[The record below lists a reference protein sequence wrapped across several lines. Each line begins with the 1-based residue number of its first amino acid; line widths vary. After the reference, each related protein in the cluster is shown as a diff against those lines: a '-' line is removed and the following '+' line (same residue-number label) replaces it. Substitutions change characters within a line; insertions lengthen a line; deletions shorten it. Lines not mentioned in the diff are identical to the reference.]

1 MAWCRCGRLYFD
13 HDGSRVARLCLPRW
27 WRCIGALW
35 LVVPALYGLVLMP
48 FRCGGVG
55 CARQQKNAQDSIAAR
70 LQLTVKSGKYT
81 LGYRSTL
88 KTLRSGKGE

>member
-1 MAWCRCGRLYFD
+1 
-13 HDGSRVARLCLPRW
+13 
-27 WRCIGALW
+27 
-35 LVVPALYGLVLMP
+35 MP

-88 KTLRSGKGE
+88 KTLRSGKGEWLRAVA

>member
-1 MAWCRCGRLYFD
+1 
-13 HDGSRVARLCLPRW
+13 
-27 WRCIGALW
+27 
-35 LVVPALYGLVLMP
+35 MP